1 MCCEPTL
8 FPWGYNRSPR
18 GEFACLCG
26 ITSQF
31 QSLCFHLPILGC
43 FYQSHSRKL
52 YFFQLISFLATLHCQ
67 QSICMALCHTGY
79 RKAHLFYKHVVF
91 CLPLFLAA
99 PGRALSNMA
108 PVSVRV
114 GTHANQLF
122 LSSLFIPPLV
132 TYLPVPTQLHTPT
145 CLSSFGVRY
154 SFFYFQFNQSPR
166 VQNFWKCRRCSF
178 LQKMLKF
185 KNDHHSLICFLIV
198 CVLLPKD
205 SMQHVTQ
212 VKQNMHTHF
221 YTFLHGCLLQG
232 DS

>member
-1 MCCEPTL
+1 MCPRPSQGAKVSPASAAFAQARPGLHYQVFFRNPCVTYGQTGTYIRTLDFGETTSWASMCCEPTS
-8 FPWGYNRSPR
+8 FPWGYSRSPR

-99 PGRALSNMA
+99 PGRALSNME

-114 GTHANQLF
+114 GTHAN
-122 LSSLFIPPLV
+122 
-132 TYLPVPTQLHTPT
+132 
-145 CLSSFGVRY
+145 
-154 SFFYFQFNQSPR
+154 
-166 VQNFWKCRRCSF
+166 
-178 LQKMLKF
+178 
-185 KNDHHSLICFLIV
+185 
-198 CVLLPKD
+198 
-205 SMQHVTQ
+205 
-212 VKQNMHTHF
+212 
-221 YTFLHGCLLQG
+221 
-232 DS
+232 